1 METTRPVRM
10 QSPGLATL
18 LGRRRPRGLLRRIDW
33 WAGQV
38 CSLECV
44 FVLFLYSNEL
54 KTIINFPFPV
64 DETVVF
70 GGLCVPMV
78 AYIAAREGLYLRGL
92 APVATAFVFIAW
104 CVATTGW
111 TVAHKYIYKDVAYLL
126 TFTMLSLVV
135 GGMVIANKRER
146 AVRFFYC
153 ALAVALFMALVGLYI
168 QFKTGNFRRWG
179 QLDGSGRV
187 YLAFGHTVVNGAGI
201 AFCIALFARVGTV
214 RQALGTLAFA
224 TCSYFLLVGGGRG
237 PFLGAA
243 LAALVAISTRP
254 PTIRNG
260 RLELPYATV
269 AAVVL
274 FAAAGAFVAYLFVS
288 GNLTETLA
296 RLTQLQTEA
305 ERETT
310 INGINRW
317 DLWKA
322 AYRLW
327 LTAPWVGHGLSSFPV
342 LYNGTDSD
350 LLHPHDIFLEML
362 CETGLVGL
370 ALFLVFMWVSGRHAS
385 YARLRRDPL
394 MVCVVLFVITS
405 AMAALFG
412 RDIVGVRKFFLAISL
427 LALRPPPAARQAVE
441 DEQEEGGEGRQVRDR
456 ATGRG
461 RPAAAAAAAAGAS
474 PRAGPIA

>member
-10 QSPGLATL
+10 HSPGLATL

-33 WAGQV
+33 WTGQI

-44 FVLFLYSNEL
+44 FALFLYSNEL
-54 KTIINFPFPV
+54 KTIVPFPFPI
-64 DETVVF
+64 DETVIF
-70 GGLCVPMV
+70 GGLCIPMM
-78 AYIAAREGLYLRGL
+78 AYIATREGLYLRGL

-104 CVATTGW
+104 CIASTGW
-111 TVAHKYIYKDVAYLL
+111 TVAHKYVYKDIAYLL
-126 TFTMLSLVV
+126 TFTMLSLAV
-135 GGMVIANKRER
+135 GGMVIANNRER
-146 AVRFFYC
+146 TVRFFYF
-153 ALAVALFMALVGLYI
+153 ALAIALFMALVGLYI

-224 TCSYFLLVGGGRG
+224 ICSYFLLIGGGRG

-243 LAALVAISTRP
+243 LASLVAMSTRP

-269 AAVVL
+269 AALAL
-274 FAAAGAFVAYLFVS
+274 FAAAGAFIAYLFVS

-296 RLTQLQTEA
+296 RLTQLQSEA
-305 ERETT
+305 DRETT

-322 AYRLW
+322 AYHLW
-327 LTAPWVGHGLSSFPV
+327 LSAPWVGHGLNSFPV
-342 LYNGTDSD
+342 LYKGYETD

-362 CETGLVGL
+362 CETGLVGFG
-370 ALFLVFMWVSGRHAS
+370 LFLVFMAIGGSNAT
-385 YARLRRDPL
+385 YKRLQTDPL
-394 MVCVVLFVITS
+394 MVCVVLYVITS
-405 AMAALFG
+405 AMSALFG
-412 RDIVGVRKFFLAISL
+412 RDIVGVRKFFFALCL
-427 LALRPPPAARQAVE
+427 LALRPPARTIETAEAEEQTAE
-441 DEQEEGGEGRQVRDR
+441 DEQE
-456 ATGRG
+456 
-461 RPAAAAAAAAGAS
+461 RPPQRVPVLARVEAIEPLAHRSAPSA
-474 PRAGPIA
+474 

>member
-1 METTRPVRM
+1 MEVTRPARM

-33 WAGQV
+33 WAGQL

-54 KTIINFPFPV
+54 KTIINFPFPI

-70 GGLCVPMV
+70 GGLCIPMM
-78 AYIAAREGLYLRGL
+78 AYIATREGLYMRGL
-92 APVATAFVFIAW
+92 APVTMAFVFIAW
-104 CVATTGW
+104 CIITTGW
-111 TVAHKYIYKDVAYLL
+111 TVGHKTIDKDIAYLL
-126 TFTMLSLVV
+126 TFTMLSLVA
-135 GGMVIANKRER
+135 GGMVIANRRER
-146 AVRFFYC
+146 TVRFFYF
-153 ALAVALFMALVGLYI
+153 ALAVGLFMALVGLYI

-201 AFCIALFARVGTV
+201 AFCIALFAKVGTA

-224 TCSYFLLVGGGRG
+224 ICSYFLLVGGGRG

-243 LAALVAISTRP
+243 LAALVAMSTRP

-260 RLELPYATV
+260 RLKLPYATV
-269 AAVVL
+269 VAIVL

-288 GNLTETLA
+288 GNLTTTLA
-296 RLTQLQTEA
+296 RLTELQSEA
-305 ERETT
+305 QRETT

-370 ALFLVFMWVSGRHAS
+370 ALFLVFVWVSGRHAS

-412 RDIVGVRKFFLAISL
+412 RDIVGVRKFFFAISL
-427 LALRPPPAARQAVE
+427 LALRPAPSARRVAE
-441 DEQEEGGEGRQVRDR
+441 DEEGAEGEERRRARDR
-456 ATGRG
+456 ASHAR
-461 RPAAAAAAAAGAS
+461 AATAS
-474 PRAGPIA
+474 ALSRAGPIT

>member
-1 METTRPVRM
+1 VETTRPARM

-18 LGRRRPRGLLRRIDW
+18 LGHRRPRGLLRRIDW
-33 WAGQV
+33 WAGQL

-54 KTIINFPFPV
+54 KTIINFPFPI
-64 DETVVF
+64 DETVIF
-70 GGLCVPMV
+70 GGLCIPMM
-78 AYIAAREGLYLRGL
+78 AYIATREGLYMRGL
-92 APVATAFVFIAW
+92 APVTMAFVFIAW
-104 CVATTGW
+104 CITTTGW
-111 TVAHKYIYKDVAYLL
+111 TVAHKYIYKDIAYLM

-146 AVRFFYC
+146 TVRFFYL

-214 RQALGTLAFA
+214 RQALGALAFA
-224 TCSYFLLVGGGRG
+224 ICSYFLLIGGGRG

-243 LAALVAISTRP
+243 LAALVAMSTRP
-254 PTIRNG
+254 PTVRNG

-274 FAAAGAFVAYLFVS
+274 LAAAGAFVAYLFVS
-288 GNLTETLA
+288 GNLTTTLS
-296 RLTQLQTEA
+296 RLTELQSEA
-305 ERETT
+305 ERETS

-370 ALFLVFMWVSGRHAS
+370 ALFLIFVWVSGRHAS

-412 RDIVGVRKFFLAISL
+412 RDIVGVRKFFFAISL
-427 LALRPPPAARQAVE
+427 LALRPPPSVHQAVE
-441 DEQEEGGEGRQVRDR
+441 DEREEGGESRQVQDR
-456 ATGRG
+456 AAGRG
-461 RPAAAAAAAAGAS
+461 RPAATASAS
-474 PRAGPIA
+474 PQAGPLT